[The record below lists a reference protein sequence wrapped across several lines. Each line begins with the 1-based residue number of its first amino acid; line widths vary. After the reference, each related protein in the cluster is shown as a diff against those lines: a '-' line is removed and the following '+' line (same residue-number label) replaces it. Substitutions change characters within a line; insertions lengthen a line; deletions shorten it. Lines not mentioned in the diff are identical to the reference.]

1 MAAVHAA
8 ASADAPGRTNDHR
21 AAVRK
26 KVRRSTDAMVRR
38 RASDR
43 RTDLRYRRLVMETGL
58 LDELL
63 RADGPT
69 RGHAT
74 IRLGE
79 LPGGS
84 AIDVPATVIRG
95 AVPGPT
101 VWIMATRDGDEVH
114 ATLVAM
120 AVQRRLDPAAVSG
133 TVVVMPIGNVPGFG
147 VLSREHPLAPTYL
160 EQRMDDRYFELI
172 SARGGSFI
180 DLHSAGVPSDTVDW
194 TLTVRGDATGD
205 AMGRAYGSPFLY
217 EHRMGDPDTDPGLLD
232 EALYVRLSR
241 AGVPSILIE
250 AGGGLPPSSAIVD
263 RATEGVWNVLRLLGT
278 IDEDIAPTSEPRM
291 IRGFRIVTP
300 DHGGLFTDGVAIGA
314 EVTAGDVLARIVDPF
329 GDVVEE
335 LKAPVAGVVL
345 TVPANPAVGTGTWAY
360 EIGW

>member
-1 MAAVHAA
+1 MD
-8 ASADAPGRTNDHR
+8 ASR
-21 AAVRK
+21 
-26 KVRRSTDAMVRR
+26 
-38 RASDR
+38 
-43 RTDLRYRRLVMETGL
+43 

-63 RADGPT
+63 RADGPS

-74 IRLGE
+74 VGLGE

-95 AVPGPT
+95 AAPGPT

-120 AVQRRLDPAAVSG
+120 ALQRRLDPAEVSG

-172 SARGGSFI
+172 SERGGSFI

-194 TLTVRGDATGD
+194 TLGVRGDETGM

-232 EALYVRLSR
+232 EALFVRLSR
-241 AGVPSILIE
+241 AAVPSILIE
-250 AGGGLPPSSAIVD
+250 AGGGLPPSPATVD
-263 RATEGVWNVLRLLGT
+263 RAANGVWNVLRLLGT
-278 IDEDIAPTSEPRM
+278 IAEPATPTSDPRL
-291 IRGFRIVTP
+291 IHGFRIVTP
-300 DHGGLFTDGVAIGA
+300 DRGGLFIDGVAVGA
-314 EVTAGDVLARIVDPF
+314 EVAAGEVLARIVDPF

-335 LKAPVAGVVL
+335 LTAPVAGVVL
-345 TVPANPAVGTGTWAY
+345 TIPVNPAVGTGTWAY

>member
-1 MAAVHAA
+1 M
-8 ASADAPGRTNDHR
+8 DA
-21 AAVRK
+21 
-26 KVRRSTDAMVRR
+26 RR
-38 RASDR
+38 
-43 RTDLRYRRLVMETGL
+43 

-63 RADGPT
+63 RTDGPS
-69 RGHAT
+69 RSHAMV
-74 IRLGE
+74 RVGE

-95 AVPGPT
+95 ATSGPT

-120 AVQRRLDPAAVSG
+120 ELQRRLDPASVAG

-160 EQRMDDRYFELI
+160 EKQMDDRYFDLI
-172 SARGGSFI
+172 SERGGSFV

-194 TLTVRGDATGD
+194 TLTVQDDETGT

-217 EHRMGDPDTDPGLLD
+217 EHRMGDADTDTGLLD
-232 EALYVRLSR
+232 GALYVRLSR
-241 AGVPSILIE
+241 AGVPAILIE
-250 AGGGLPPSSAIVD
+250 AGGGLPPSQATVE
-263 RATEGVWNVLRLLGT
+263 RATKGVWNVLRLLGT
-278 IDEDIAPTSEPRM
+278 VSEPAAETSEPRM
-291 IRGFRIVTP
+291 IHGFRIVTP
-300 DHGGLFTDGVAIGA
+300 DHGGLFIDGVAVGA
-314 EVTAGDVLARIVDPF
+314 EVAEGDVLARIVDPF

-335 LKAPVAGVVL
+335 LTAPVAGVVL
-345 TVPANPAVGTGTWAY
+345 TVPVNPAVGTGTWAY